1 MKKILLLLS
10 MMIFMVACG
19 GGSKGGEITINLRT
33 EPSSID
39 PQITTDI
46 PGGTC
51 R

>member
-1 MKKILLLLS
+1 MKKFLLLLS

-39 PQITTDI
+39 PQITTDKDF
-46 PGGTC
+46 
-51 R
+51 